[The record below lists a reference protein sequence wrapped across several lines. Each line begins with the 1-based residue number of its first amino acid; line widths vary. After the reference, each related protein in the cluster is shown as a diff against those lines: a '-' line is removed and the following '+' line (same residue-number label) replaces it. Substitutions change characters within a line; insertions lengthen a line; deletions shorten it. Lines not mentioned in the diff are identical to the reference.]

1 MSAAWSE
8 TNLTDDLPTLLITPA
23 NRWMPL
29 ELSELW
35 EYRELL
41 YFLVWRDVKVRYKQ
55 TALGAGWAIVQ
66 PVLTMIVFT
75 IFFGR
80 LARIPSDGVP
90 YPVFSM
96 MALVPWT
103 YFAAALTAS
112 SASLAGY
119 QHVISKVYFP
129 RLIIPVA
136 SVLAPLVDFAVAF
149 VILVTMMLWYGVA
162 PGAAIVWLPLLLLLA
177 VATAAAVGVWLCA
190 FSVRYRDVR
199 YVIPF
204 AIQLWMFATP
214 VAYPASLVP
223 ERWRAVYALNPMVT
237 IVDGFRWAM
246 LGTQPPAPTSIVV
259 STVVTL
265 TVLITGAF
273 FFRRVER
280 SFADIV

>member
-1 MSAAWSE
+1 MAAALESAVAPP
-8 TNLTDDLPTLLITPA
+8 LPTRRLQAAHGWPRGLV
-23 NRWMPL
+23 
-29 ELSELW
+29 SDLW
-35 EYRELL
+35 SYRELL
-41 YFLVWRDVKVRYKQ
+41 FFFVWRDIKVRYKQ

-66 PVLTMIVFT
+66 PLLTMIVFT

-96 MALVPWT
+96 IALVPWT

-112 SASLAGY
+112 STSLGGY

-129 RLIIPVA
+129 RLIIPLA

-149 VILVTMMLWYGVA
+149 VVLVAMMLWYGVA
-162 PGAAIVWLPLLLLLA
+162 PGGAVVWLPFLLLLA
-177 VATAAAVGVWLCA
+177 VATAAAAGVWSCA

-223 ERWRAVYALNPMVT
+223 EKWRTLYALNPMVG
-237 IVDGFRWAM
+237 VVEGFRWVLANREAP
-246 LGTQPPAPTSIVV
+246 GAPTLVSAAVVVALLAAGIVH
-259 STVVTL
+259 
-265 TVLITGAF
+265 
-273 FFRRVER
+273 FRRTEGT
-280 SFADIV
+280 FADIV